1 MDKEIK
7 KNSWSRFCAQFNATN
22 QYRPTKI
29 SVKRRGEGMADI
41 EMTPFMGM
49 ALSKKGR
56 LIDGVQFYAGQWN
69 PDMVAQPVLTIG
81 EPTQIWLEQDKSGHD
96 NSLRIRSKDGTE
108 VHVQLFGD
116 RQADQARRLVERVAY
131 AMYEN
136 RGYESG
142 HDWSDWFEAE
152 QRVRQA
158 EMELTK

>member
-7 KNSWSRFCAQFNATN
+7 KTSWSRFCTQFNATN

-29 SVKRRGEGMADI
+29 SVKRRSEGMADF
-41 EMTPFMGM
+41 EMTPFMGI

-56 LIDGVQFYAGQWN
+56 LIDGIQFYAGQWN

-81 EPTQIWLEQDKSGHD
+81 EPTQMWLEQDKSGHD

-108 VHVQLFGD
+108 VHVELFGD
-116 RQADQARRLVERVAY
+116 RQADQAQRLVERVAY

-136 RGYESG
+136 RGHEPG
-142 HDWSDWFEAE
+142 QDWSDWFEAE